1 MKSVYFSAAELK
13 LLNDAST
20 ANIQKAGTNPKAKL
34 GRQEGGEEKMF
45 REGDDRHYESPKVTE
60 CVALRT
66 TSEACLPEKRPS

>member
-34 GRQEGGEEKMF
+34 GRQEGGEEKMNG
-45 REGDDRHYESPKVTE
+45 RKEGGLYSMPSRIQRLSPQVGSK
-60 CVALRT
+60 
-66 TSEACLPEKRPS
+66 